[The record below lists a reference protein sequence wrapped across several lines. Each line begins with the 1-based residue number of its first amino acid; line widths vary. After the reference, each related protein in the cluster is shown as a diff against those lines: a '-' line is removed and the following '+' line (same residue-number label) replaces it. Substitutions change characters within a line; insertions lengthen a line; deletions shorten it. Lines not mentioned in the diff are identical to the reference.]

1 MSYDEVLN
9 IHVKY
14 PFKLLIVGAL
24 LTFLII
30 IGVQFS
36 IYDVYTIVGVSTGD
50 AILLNVPLEYSD
62 TLNHGEYLKI
72 GDNTYSFLILSIGE
86 LEFDWDQQVNYQT
99 YSIKVDAKFLK
110 NEVIKMTVYYDKEKI
125 IENAFRFKKTYEE
138 KMKDKHIHVI
148 IHQPKIL

>member
-125 IENAFRFKKTYEE
+125 IEKIK
-138 KMKDKHIHVI
+138 
-148 IHQPKIL
+148 KIL

>member
-125 IENAFRFKKTYEE
+125 IEKIK
-138 KMKDKHIHVI
+138 
-148 IHQPKIL
+148 KILFIFQPFEKKKR

>member
-99 YSIKVDAKFLK
+99 YSIKVDAKFLE

-125 IENAFRFKKTYEE
+125 IEKIK
-138 KMKDKHIHVI
+138 
-148 IHQPKIL
+148 KIL